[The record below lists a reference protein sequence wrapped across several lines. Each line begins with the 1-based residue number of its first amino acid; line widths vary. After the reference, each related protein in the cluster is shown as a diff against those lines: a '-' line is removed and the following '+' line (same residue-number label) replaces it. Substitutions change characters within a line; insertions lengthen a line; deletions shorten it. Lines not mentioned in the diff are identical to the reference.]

1 MSQSRLYTTV
11 VLMFLTVI
19 LVMPTLSGADR
30 PQEMFALPSDYYRQQ
45 WCTEH
50 RGATEVRMADGSS
63 ADCITSTHVVQFQFA
78 PKWTE
83 AIGTALYYSSQTG
96 KKAGIVIII
105 KEDHDL
111 EYWKRLN
118 ATIEHFKLPIRAWKV
133 E

>member
-1 MSQSRLYTTV
+1 
-11 VLMFLTVI
+11 MFLTVI
-19 LVMPTLSGADR
+19 LVMPILAGADR
-30 PQEMFALPSDYYRQQ
+30 PQEMFSLPSDYYRQQ

-78 PKWTE
+78 PKWAE

>member
-1 MSQSRLYTTV
+1 MTI
-11 VLMFLTVI
+11 I
-19 LVMPTLSGADR
+19 LVIPILAHADR

-83 AIGTALYYSSQTG
+83 AIGSALYYSSQTG

-118 ATIEHFKLPIRAWKV
+118 ATIEHFKLPIKAWKV

>member
-1 MSQSRLYTTV
+1 MKQNRVCT
-11 VLMFLTVI
+11 TVI
-19 LVMPTLSGADR
+19 LLIMTIILMIPILVHADR
-30 PQEMFALPSDYYRQQ
+30 PQEMFALPSDYYRQK

-50 RGATEVRMADGSS
+50 RGATDVRMADGSS

-78 PKWTE
+78 QKWAE

-118 ATIEHFKLPIRAWKV
+118 ATIEHFKLPIQAWKV
-133 E
+133 D

>member
-1 MSQSRLYTTV
+1 MNQSRIYTTV
-11 VLMFLTVI
+11 VLIFLAVI
-19 LVMPTLSGADR
+19 LVIPILAGADR

-78 PKWTE
+78 QKWSE
-83 AIGTALYYSSQTG
+83 AIGSALYYSSQTG

-118 ATIEHFKLPIRAWKV
+118 ATIEYFKLPIRTWKV